1 MARRVAPVF
10 HGAERTP
17 VRGVIWTQ
25 SATDLAAAIANRQL
39 SAREVIEAFLARI
52 EAANPAV
59 NAVTAVLAADAR
71 AAAAAAD
78 RAVAAGGP
86 LGPLHGVPFTVK
98 ENIDLYGTATTH
110 GVRAFADAMPRLDA
124 PAPARLKAVGAIPI
138 GRTNMPEFG
147 ARWHTDNALHG
158 ATHNPWDPDRTPGG
172 SSGGEA
178 AAIASGMTP
187 LGLGNDLGGSL
198 RIPAHC
204 CGIAALKPTTGRI
217 AHASSIEPLDPV
229 LAAQLMLVQ
238 GPMAR
243 HVRDLRV
250 AYEAMAGP
258 DPRDP
263 FSVPIPPRGAPL
275 PSPVRVAVVI
285 DPEGLGVDAGVAAG
299 VRAAADALADA
310 GYDTVEAEPP
320 ELAEASAVWPVLA
333 RAEGAASKLAA
344 LAPLLS
350 DASRRVL
357 SLVSELDEITPE
369 AVAQGYVRRHAAAR
383 AWSQFQEEH
392 PLILGPVMTRPPFA
406 VGDDLV
412 SVDSLREIQSSLRFV
427 VALSTLGLPAVVV
440 PTGVSAGLPTA
451 VQVSGAR
458 YREDVCLNAAEV
470 IERRLGTS
478 GPIDRFAQ
486 HS

>member
-1 MARRVAPVF
+1 
-10 HGAERTP
+10 
-17 VRGVIWTQ
+17 
-25 SATDLAAAIANRQL
+25 
-39 SAREVIEAFLARI
+39 
-52 EAANPAV
+52 
-59 NAVTAVLAADAR
+59 
-71 AAAAAAD
+71 
-78 RAVAAGGP
+78 
-86 LGPLHGVPFTVK
+86 
-98 ENIDLYGTATTH
+98 
-110 GVRAFADAMPRLDA
+110 
-124 PAPARLKAVGAIPI
+124 
-138 GRTNMPEFG
+138 
-147 ARWHTDNALHG
+147 
-158 ATHNPWDPDRTPGG
+158 
-172 SSGGEA
+172 
-178 AAIASGMTP
+178 MTP

-250 AYEAMAGP
+250 AYEVMAGT

-263 FSVPIPPRGAPL
+263 YSVPAPTQGAPL
-275 PSPVRVAVVI
+275 PSPVRVAVVT
-285 DPEGLGVDAGVAAG
+285 DPEGLGVDAAIAAG

-310 GYDTVEAEPP
+310 GYDMVEAEPP
-320 ELAEASAVWPVLA
+320 ELAEASAVWPILA
-333 RAEGAASKLAA
+333 RAEGAAAKLSA

-392 PLILGPVMTRPPFA
+392 PLILGPAMTRPPFA

-451 VQVSGAR
+451 VQVSGGR
-458 YREDVCLNAAEV
+458 YREDVCLDAAEV

-478 GPIDRFAQ
+478 GPVDRFAQ
-486 HS
+486 HPQMPILR

>member
-1 MARRVAPVF
+1 MF
-10 HGAERTP
+10 HGAERTH
-17 VRGVIWTQ
+17 VSGAIWTQ

-39 SAREVIEAFLARI
+39 SVREVIEAFLGRI

-71 AAAAAAD
+71 GAAAAAD
-78 RAVAAGGP
+78 RAVDEGEP

-110 GVRAFADAMPRLDA
+110 GVRAFAGAMPRLDA

-158 ATHNPWDPDRTPGG
+158 ATRNPWHPDRTPGG

-250 AYEAMAGP
+250 AYEVMAGT

-263 FSVPIPPRGAPL
+263 YSVPAPTQGAPL
-275 PSPVRVAVVI
+275 PSPVRVAVVT
-285 DPEGLGVDAGVAAG
+285 DPEGLGVDAAIAAG

-310 GYDTVEAEPP
+310 GYDMVEAEPP
-320 ELAEASAVWPVLA
+320 ELAEASAVWPILA
-333 RAEGAASKLAA
+333 RAEGAAAKLAA

-392 PLILGPVMTRPPFA
+392 PLILGPAMTRPPFA

-451 VQVSGAR
+451 VQVSGGR
-458 YREDVCLNAAEV
+458 YREDVCLDAAEV

-478 GPIDRFAQ
+478 GPVDRFAQ
-486 HS
+486 HPQMPILR